1 MESWI
6 VLKEV
11 IKGNLCPWVSE
22 WDWVTR
28 ECLMFFLGKVR
39 RWRQRGQTGT
49 LLADNPPSQW
59 SCAGV
64 SCLGVGGWHCHN
76 FHLNQAPQRLK
87 ALRGRPAS
95 QLSFHS
101 QPGVKLTLHSCS
113 QQFGAW
119 LRLSLTVKEIK
130 LIIWCHD
137 SVHSPEDK
145 WLISEVDKNV
155 FVRLPLYDPLYL
167 RAILQLK

>member
-1 MESWI
+1 MLN
-6 VLKEV
+6 V
-11 IKGNLCPWVSE
+11 
-22 WDWVTR
+22 
-28 ECLMFFLGKVR
+28 FLGKVR

-49 LLADNPPSQW
+49 LLPDNLPSQRAVLGYR
-59 SCAGV
+59 AGV
-64 SCLGVGGWHCHN
+64 LGDDTAIS
-76 FHLNQAPQRLK
+76 FPFSQAPQRLK
-87 ALRGRPAS
+87 PLRERPAS
-95 QLSFHS
+95 QLFIHF
-101 QPGVKLTLHSCS
+101 QPGVKLTLHLPS

-145 WLISEVDKNV
+145 WLISEADKNV

-167 RAILQLK
+167 QAILQLK